1 MSELGTFTFEGPAG
15 AIEALYKAGSPDP
28 VRAAVLSHPHPQFG
42 GTMHNK
48 VVFRA
53 AKAFERLG
61 YPTLRFNFRGVGRSA
76 ETFDEGVGEADDVRA
91 ALDWM
96 AGEHPSLALVHCGFS
111 FGNAIGTPV
120 AAAHPRVDCLVCL
133 GTPTSSSTRG
143 LPFARLARATQPKLF
158 VHGENDEHGPLD
170 ELRAGFALVAEPK
183 RLVVVPGAD
192 HFFAGHLEELE
203 RAIVDHLSDS
213 GFVPSTADS
222 SPT

>member
-1 MSELGTFTFEGPAG
+1 MTQLGTFTFEGPAG
-15 AIEALYKAGSPDP
+15 PLEALYKAGADEPA
-28 VRAAVLSHPHPQFG
+28 RAAVLSHPHPQFG

-61 YPTLRFNFRGVGRSA
+61 YPSLRYNFRGVGRSA
-76 ETFDEGVGEADDVRA
+76 GDFDDGAGEAHDVRA

-96 AGEHPSLALVHCGFS
+96 ADEHPSLPLVHCGFS
-111 FGNAIGTPV
+111 FGNAVGTPV

-133 GTPTSSSTRG
+133 GTPTRSSTRG
-143 LPFARLARATQPKLF
+143 LLFERLAEVTRPKLF
-158 VHGENDEHGPLD
+158 VHGENDEHGPLI
-170 ELRAGFALVAEPK
+170 ELRAGVAQVAEPK

-192 HFFAGHLEELE
+192 HFFAGRLEDLE

-213 GFVPSTADS
+213 RFVPTPA

>member
-1 MSELGTFTFEGPAG
+1 MSQLGTFLFEGPAG
-15 AIEALYKAGSPDP
+15 RLEALYKAGSAEP
-28 VRAAVLSHPHPQFG
+28 VRAAVLSHPHPRFG

-61 YPTLRFNFRGVGRSA
+61 YPSLRFNFRGVGRSA
-76 ETFDEGVGEADDVRA
+76 GTFDEGVGEADDVRA

-96 AGEHPSLALVHCGFS
+96 AREHPSRPLVHCGFS

-133 GTPTSSSTRG
+133 GTPTKSF
-143 LPFARLARATQPKLF
+143 PFERLARATHPKLF
-158 VHGENDEHGPLD
+158 VHGENDEHGPVD
-170 ELRAGFALVAEPK
+170 ELRAGFALVDEPK

-203 RAIVDHLSDS
+203 RALVDHLSDP
-213 GFVPSTADS
+213 GFVPSPGAS

>member
-1 MSELGTFTFEGPAG
+1 MSQLGTFTFEGPAG
-15 AIEALYKAGSPDP
+15 LVEALHKAGTAAPE
-28 VRAAVLSHPHPQFG
+28 RAAVLSHPHPQFG

-76 ETFDEGVGEADDVRA
+76 GTFDEGIGEADDVRA

-96 AGEHPSLALVHCGFS
+96 ACEHPELPLVHCGFS

-120 AAAHPRVDCLVCL
+120 AAAHPRVDLLVCL
-133 GTPTSSSTRG
+133 GTPTRSSTRG
-143 LPFARLARATQPKLF
+143 FPFERLARAAQPKLF
-158 VHGENDEHGPLD
+158 VHGENDEHGLLD
-170 ELRAGFALVAEPK
+170 ELRAGFELVAEPK

-192 HFFAGHLEELE
+192 HFFAGHLGELE
-203 RAIVDHLSDS
+203 RAIVDHLSDP
-213 GFVPSTADS
+213 GFVPSP
-222 SPT
+222 SPPT

>member
-1 MSELGTFTFEGPAG
+1 MTQLGTFTFEGPAG
-15 AIEALYKAGSPDP
+15 PVEALYKAGSADP

-53 AKAFERLG
+53 AKAFEDLG
-61 YPTLRFNFRGVGRSA
+61 YPSLRYNFRGVGRSA
-76 ETFDEGVGEADDVRA
+76 GAFANGVGEADDVEA

-96 AGEHPSLALVHCGFS
+96 EREHPSLPLVHCGFS

-120 AAAHPRVDCLVCL
+120 AASHPRVDCLVCL
-133 GTPTSSSTRG
+133 GTPTKSSTRG
-143 LPFARLARATQPKLF
+143 LPFERLARTRKPKLF
-158 VHGENDEHGPLD
+158 VHGENDEHGRLD
-170 ELRAGFALVAEPK
+170 ELRVGFALVAEPK

-192 HFFAGHLEELE
+192 HFFAGHLEELG
-203 RAIVDHLSDS
+203 RAMVDHLSDS
-213 GFVPSTADS
+213 GFVPSPTDS

>member
-1 MSELGTFTFEGPAG
+1 MSQLGTFTFEGPEG
-15 AIEALYKAGSPDP
+15 AVEALFKAGSPDP
-28 VRAAVLSHPHPQFG
+28 VRAAVLSHPHPRFG

-61 YPTLRFNFRGVGRSA
+61 YPTLRFNFRSVGRSA
-76 ETFDEGVGEADDVRA
+76 GTFDDGIGEADDVRA

-96 AGEHPSLALVHCGFS
+96 AGEHPSLPLVHCGFS
-111 FGNAIGTPV
+111 FGNAIGTPA

-133 GTPTSSSTRG
+133 GTPTRSATRG
-143 LPFARLARATQPKLF
+143 LRFERLARATQPKLF
-158 VHGENDEHGPLD
+158 VHGENDEHGLLD

-192 HFFAGHLEELE
+192 HFFAGHLDELE
-203 RAIVDHLSDS
+203 RAIVGHLSDS
-213 GFVPSTADS
+213 GFVPSRS
-222 SPT
+222 SPSPT

>member
-1 MSELGTFTFEGPAG
+1 MSQLGTFTFEGPAG
-15 AIEALYKAGSPDP
+15 PLEALYKAGSDRPA
-28 VRAAVLSHPHPQFG
+28 RAAVLSHPHPLFG

-61 YPTLRFNFRGVGRSA
+61 YPSLRFNFRGVGRSA
-76 ETFDEGVGEADDVRA
+76 GEHDDGVGEAEDVRA

-96 AGEHPSLALVHCGFS
+96 AAEHAALPLVHCGFS

-120 AAAHPRVDCLVCL
+120 AASHPRVELLVCL
-133 GTPTSSSTRG
+133 GTPTRSSTRG
-143 LPFARLARATQPKLF
+143 FPFEKLARATQPKLF
-158 VHGENDEHGPLD
+158 IHGEDDEHGLLD
-170 ELRAGFALVAEPK
+170 ELRAGFELVAEPK
-183 RLVVVPGAD
+183 RLIVVAGAD

-203 RAIVDHLSDS
+203 RAIVDHVSDPV
-213 GFVPSTADS
+213 FAPSSS